1 MWGFGGQRGY
11 NLYRRQGMIV
21 NKFEIKTKIKVHGS
35 RNVNCFSAK
44 IDYSCFGLHKDIVQR
59 NKEMSHT
66 STAEFDITEVFKDK
80 IDRTG
85 VK

>member
-1 MWGFGGQRGY
+1 
-11 NLYRRQGMIV
+11 MIV
-21 NKFEIKTKIKVHGS
+21 NKFGIKTKIKVHGS
-35 RNVNCFSAK
+35 RNVKCFPAK
-44 IDYSCFGLHKDIVQR
+44 IDWSCFGIHKEILQR
-59 NKEMSHT
+59 DKEMSHT